1 MYVVV
6 ELLIMLFYIYF
17 RSRTFYLFIPAVAY
31 LLMLCILF
39 RNEYGNQGDEKKRI
53 RMNNMFICLNER

>member
-17 RSRTFYLFIPAVAY
+17 RSRTYFVAGKDLIFFLIYLFQP
-31 LLMLCILF
+31 L
-39 RNEYGNQGDEKKRI
+39 RI
-53 RMNNMFICLNER
+53 F